1 MSYRGPSQSLCIGI
15 KLRNSAVFVF
25 LALIPFTEQYAPPL
39 LTMNPQF
46 IKLAEVFSLRGGA
59 QLEVSRHQWLRL
71 VGPHHKDFE
80 ILGFRV

>member
-1 MSYRGPSQSLCIGI
+1 MYRNKVEKLCYVRVFGI
-15 KLRNSAVFVF
+15 N
-25 LALIPFTEQYAPPL
+25 PL
-39 LTMNPQF
+39 HGTICPTPTNHVNPQF

-71 VGPHHKDFE
+71 VGPYHKDFE